1 MEVVSLSYNIR
12 ETREKHLKELPD
24 VLKDGLAKL
33 GYVFY
38 PMKGIDNILFWAK
51 DVSNFDSIILAVI
64 IHKREVEKHNATWD
78 AANEEYNLLEY
89 TPLPALTKEELKLFD
104 IIDYDLSP
112 AQKRS
117 SHQNITDWVINDE
130 I

>member
-1 MEVVSLSYNIR
+1 MSYSIR
-12 ETREKHLKELPD
+12 DTREKHLKELPN

-38 PMKGIDNILFWAK
+38 PMKGIDNILFWTKPTAG
-51 DVSNFDSIILAVI
+51 FDSLILAVI
-64 IHKREVEKHNATWD
+64 IHKREVEKYGAMWD
-78 AANEEYNLLEY
+78 GANEEYNLLEY
-89 TPLPALTKEELKLFD
+89 TPHPALTKEELKLFD

-112 AQKRS
+112 GQKRS
-117 SHQNITDWVINDE
+117 SHQNITDWVIEDE